1 LRQTLRGQA
10 DVRSTRFSDDRV
22 IIFQKADKP
31 WPHAC
36 MGQWC
41 LGINVPVA
49 VDKWFLFLL
58 AGSLGAGDE
67 GIEKLQR
74 INADEEL
81 SADVDV
87 LVTYVDDC
95 LIRQVVGKRSG
106 VDLDKAGVGGKEQ
119 VRRFHNFLDSR
130 RGCLAV
136 IGAEE

>member
-1 LRQTLRGQA
+1 HAAQKRRQGKANRAPDRGVDITRTLRQTLRGQA

-87 LVTYVDDC
+87 LVT
-95 LIRQVVGKRSG
+95 
-106 VDLDKAGVGGKEQ
+106 
-119 VRRFHNFLDSR
+119 
-130 RGCLAV
+130 
-136 IGAEE
+136 